1 MRTDRQIQD
10 DVQAELKWE
19 PTLQAEHIGVAV
31 KEGIVTMTGNVVNF
45 SDKWTAE
52 QAVGRVSG
60 VKGVAEELEVTLFGA
75 PSHTDS
81 DIAHA
86 AANALTWDYSVPKDK
101 VKIKVEKGVVTLN
114 GDVEWF
120 FQKDAARRAVAT
132 LTGVKWVTNMINV
145 KPTVTPVQVEDS
157 IKKTF
162 ARRARLDAEKIT
174 LEVNGGEVVLTGHVA
189 TWNEKQDAATAAWA
203 TGGVTN
209 VKNNLLVY

>member
-75 PSHTDS
+75 TSHTDS

-86 AANALTWDYSVPKDK
+86 AANALAWDYSVPKDK

-114 GDVEWF
+114 GDVECF
-120 FQKDAARRAVAT
+120 FQKDAARRAVAS
-132 LTGVKWVTNMINV
+132 LTGVKWVTNMINI

-174 LEVNGGEVVLTGHVA
+174 LEVNGGEVVLKGHVA
-189 TWNEKQDAATAAWA
+189 TWNEKQDAAMAAWA